1 MTLIAALLLMS
12 GTTFD
17 IDPAYRPVKDQLAP
31 ARAGKVQCHEPDTL
45 ARTCRILTWF
55 SEGANG
61 RVQIRQL
68 TAVSDSPALAA
79 ELRFGLTR
87 DGPAFCAVVDET
99 YMKGFRLVSSRAPHA
114 VFNDKRYYILYREAM
129 IDALWGRKTCAYA
142 FEKPGEAM
150 QMEVGTVDGE
160 FAGELMSSY
169 IWIDPGA
176 GWRLKARPP
185 V

>member
-1 MTLIAALLLMS
+1 MSLIAALLLMS

-17 IDPAYRPVKDQLAP
+17 IDPSYKPVADQLAP
-31 ARAGKVQCHEPDTL
+31 ARAGKVQCHEPDMA
-45 ARTCRILTWF
+45 ARTCRIMAWF

-68 TAVSDSPALAA
+68 TALADSPSLAA

-87 DGPAFCAVVDET
+87 EGPAFCGVVDES
-99 YMKGFRLVSSRAPHA
+99 YMAGFRIVSGRAPYA
-114 VFNDKRYYILYREAM
+114 PADNKRYAILYREAM
-129 IDALWGRKTCAYA
+129 IDALWNRKTCSYA
-142 FEKPGEAM
+142 FARPGDPM
-150 QMEVGTVDGE
+150 QLEVGTVDGE
-160 FAGELMSSY
+160 FAGELMASY

-176 GWRLKARPP
+176 GWRLKARPQ